1 MTSSEEDELEAKLD
15 LKKLPVLYVDDEEDN
30 LELFSI
36 HFQSDFTVHT
46 ATSAQEGMKV
56 LQSEDIAVLL
66 TDERMPVMN
75 GIEFLAQVV
84 TRYPEVLRII
94 VSAYSDSDRL
104 LRAINHG
111 HAHEYIV
118 KPWRRKELR
127 ECLERS
133 LTTAH
138 RRRTLFKRATL
149 AEVLTEDQQ
158 ATSTANIVGEDGGL
172 KHVLAVARKVARTET
187 TVLVRGETGTGKEV
201 LARYI
206 HEQSERASEPF
217 VKVNCAALSETLLES
232 ELFGHEK
239 GAFTDARTRRLGRFE
254 LADGGTIFLDEI
266 GDISSRL
273 QVMLL
278 RVLQEREFERVGGTK
293 PVSVNVRIVAATNR
307 HLEEAVEDGSFRQD
321 LYYRLNVFPV
331 NLPALRDRPEDIG
344 PLLRFFLD
352 KYRHLSRT
360 APRPGE
366 GLIEALEQNDW
377 PGNIR
382 EFENMVQRAL
392 VILDDDV
399 LGPEHFYFDVM
410 PNKRPTV
417 REEQGKKQ
425 RDEVRAALEENDG
438 NCTRAAK
445 SLGIARTTFTSR
457 AKKYGLL

>member
-1 MTSSEEDELEAKLD
+1 MTSSGETELEDQLD
-15 LKKLPVLYVDDEEDN
+15 VKQLPILYVDDEQDN

-36 HFQSDFTVHT
+36 HFQEDFTIHT
-46 ATSAQEGMKV
+46 ATSAEEGMK
-56 LQSEDIAVLL
+56 LLGSGDIAVLL
-66 TDERMPVMN
+66 TDERMPGMN
-75 GIEFLAQVV
+75 GIEFLGQVV
-84 TRYPEVLRII
+84 NRFPEVIRII

-127 ECLERS
+127 ECLLRS
-133 LTTAH
+133 LTMAH
-138 RRRTLFKRATL
+138 RRRTLFRRAAL
-149 AEVLTEDQQ
+149 AEVLTEELQP
-158 ATSTANIVGEDGGL
+158 TSTDIVGEDGGL
-172 KHVLAVARKVARTET
+172 RDVLTIARKVARTET
-187 TVLVRGETGTGKEV
+187 TVLIRGETGTGKEV

-206 HEQSERASEPF
+206 HDQSGRSGKPF

-239 GAFTDARTRRLGRFE
+239 GAFTDARSRRLGRFE

-293 PVSVNVRIVAATNR
+293 PVSVNVRVIAATNR
-307 HLEEAVEDGSFRQD
+307 HLEEAVEEGEFRQD

-331 NLPALRDRPEDIG
+331 NLPALRERPEDIG

-352 KYRHLSRT
+352 KYRHLSRQT
-360 APRPGE
+360 PRLGE
-366 GLIEALEQNDW
+366 GLLEALEQNDW

-410 PNKRPTV
+410 PNKRPTI

-425 RDEVRAALEENDG
+425 RDEIRSALEQNDG

-445 SLGIARTTFTSR
+445 SLGLARTTFTSR
-457 AKKYGLL
+457 AKKFGLL